1 MSLIFIFLFIFREC
15 LGHGSF
21 SKKPHIIFVMI
32 DDLGYDDLGYVNP
45 DVVSPNIDYLA
56 KNALHIDHYYN
67 QVLLFSFFP

>member
-1 MSLIFIFLFIFREC
+1 
-15 LGHGSF
+15 
-21 SKKPHIIFVMI
+21 MI

-67 QVLLFSFFP
+67 QVLLFSFIFLTRSFSRHAHRPEQLL